1 MAKDQTGFAKL
12 IGDGLNPKTLEF
24 IKNIKQSLDQPV
36 TDGPPVQPADRF
48 SAPLAKYK
56 NALPAIQQDLEAL
69 SSALALWLGTQ
80 DEAKTNTPKSTGKGA
95 PAALDAAGAASK
107 AAKAESADSLKPT
120 TIDDF
125 LASVGKAVITATAI
139 ATNGL
144 NGETY
149 ILTPAAAAAGSAN
162 ALAWTISG
170 TCKTASIC

>member
-107 AAKAESADSLKPT
+107 AARLRCWHCASESRPPACQGPEQKP
-120 TIDDF
+120 
-125 LASVGKAVITATAI
+125 AYGRC
-139 ATNGL
+139 
-144 NGETY
+144 
-149 ILTPAAAAAGSAN
+149 PARRRRR
-162 ALAWTISG
+162 
-170 TCKTASIC
+170 